1 LCKNVK
7 LFFLKLILNKGG
19 VMTEKQVEEQKE
31 DVIVV
36 GEGPNTWLALEG
48 GTVVHGTHLV
58 SDKLVGIV
66 NEILKLDRGG
76 VNFGIHCV
84 EFKDNGMPA
93 GKVGMSYID
102 SGSIAINL
110 EEIWSGALSGLESGE
125 VKLSITGVVWHELI
139 MTLLHETHH
148 IFTMQDAGYREI
160 AKEDPKAAEKEAEDW
175 AKDNMIEMSK
185 TLDIEP
191 SSFAD
196 MQFFNVKLMELM
208 TTMTDEEWIVRAKL
222 MLEEG
227 IMYYDGDNDI
237 TLTSFREYLRGI
249 EDPDEKDKDWEQGV
263 SVIDLIFK
271 MDDGSVVKTA
281 EVLPEPVVDAEVA
294 AADIAEQVIAGAGG
308 VVETSVEK
316 TELGYPAEDLERIN
330 KPAEAETPIAASPAQ
345 ALFAPAPTE
354 ETVAAGLAEEA
365 TDTVQLPE
373 AIVAEQAQ
381 VAAAAVAQPAT
392 MVPATSYEP
401 HNLSVET
408 IKAFLTDVYMRLYSH
423 IFNKCGWQLNSD
435 QGFTNPGAVLEP
447 VSIADLIQL
456 HNAPGLIKEYD
467 SLNATG
473 NLKPEECEGH
483 IRGLVFTKSN
493 QYGIPAYAIYLNLSG
508 MRVKRSIISQNPA
521 KRNVAGQ
528 YSPMALE
535 ARAGHAIA
543 WIMSEDENKKFV
555 AKIRDNVYEA
565 L

>member
-1 LCKNVK
+1 
-7 LFFLKLILNKGG
+7 
-19 VMTEKQVEEQKE
+19 MTEKQVEAQKE

-48 GTVVHGTHLV
+48 GTVVHGTHLI

-76 VNFGIHCV
+76 VNFGVHCV

-110 EEIWSGALSGLESGE
+110 EEVWGGALSGLESGK
-125 VKLSITGVVWHELI
+125 VKLSMTGIVWHELV

-148 IFTMQDAGYREI
+148 VFTMQDTGYREI
-160 AKEDPKAAEKEAEDW
+160 AKEDPEAAEKEAETW

-191 SSFAD
+191 SPFAE

-208 TTMTDEEWIVRAKL
+208 TTMSDEEWIVRAKL

-263 SVIDLIFK
+263 SVIDLIFS

-281 EVLPEPVVDAEVA
+281 EVLPEPVVEAEVVEPNTTE
-294 AADIAEQVIAGAGG
+294 EQLKEVFTAPGAIGEAKVVAGG
-308 VVETSVEK
+308 MT
-316 TELGYPAEDLERIN
+316 PA
-330 KPAEAETPIAASPAQ
+330 TG

-354 ETVAAGLAEEA
+354 EAVAASLAEEA
-365 TDTVQLPE
+365 TDVVQLPE
-373 AIVAEQAQ
+373 AVVAEQAQ

-408 IKAFLTDVYMRLYSH
+408 IKAFLTDVYMRLYSN
-423 IFNKCGWQLNSD
+423 IYNKCGWQLNSD

-456 HNAPGLIKEYD
+456 HNAPGLIMEYD

-473 NLKPEECEGH
+473 NLKPEECKGF

-493 QYGIPAYAIYLNLSG
+493 NFGIPAYAIYLNLGG

-521 KRNVAGQ
+521 KKNAAGQ
-528 YSPMALE
+528 LSPKALE
-535 ARAGHAIA
+535 ARAGHAIT

-555 AKIRDNVYEA
+555 AWIRDNVYEA

>member
-1 LCKNVK
+1 
-7 LFFLKLILNKGG
+7 LKLILTEGG

-76 VNFGIHCV
+76 INFGVHCV

-125 VKLSITGVVWHELI
+125 VKLSITGVVWHELV

-160 AKEDPKAAEKEAEDW
+160 AKEDPKAAEKEAETW

-191 SSFAD
+191 SSFAE

-208 TTMTDEEWIVRAKL
+208 TTMSDEEWIVRAKL

-263 SVIDLIFK
+263 SVIDLIFQ

-281 EVLPEPVVDAEVA
+281 EVLPEPEV
-294 AADIAEQVIAGAGG
+294 
-308 VVETSVEK
+308 VVEASVEK
-316 TELGYPAEDLERIN
+316 TELGYPAEDLKRIN

-354 ETVAAGLAEEA
+354 EAVAAGLAEEA

-373 AIVAEQAQ
+373 AVVAEQAQ
-381 VAAAAVAQPAT
+381 VAAAAVAQPTT

-456 HNAPGLIKEYD
+456 HNAPGLIMEYD

-473 NLKPEECEGH
+473 NLKPEECKGF

-493 QYGIPAYAIYLNLSG
+493 NFGIPAYAIYLNLGG

-521 KRNVAGQ
+521 KKNTAGQ
-528 YSPMALE
+528 YSPKALD
-535 ARAGHAIA
+535 ARAGHAIT

-555 AKIRDNVYEA
+555 AWIRDNVYEA